1 MDLGDNNVLGLLR
14 GLSTNPQGA
23 TATLK
28 LFEATAAGLEQ
39 DTRAMS
45 ANTLAAQ
52 QATKGHQET
61 NAALRLL
68 DQEVTAFSP
77 KVRTLTTDLTHSQRQ
92 SHLAVVPVKEMHE
105 AFRALGPEL
114 AAATA
119 QTDQHANAVQR
130 AALALQSQT
139 SAGIELA
146 SKGLVGLIAGRKAQ
160 AGTEAIWET
169 ARGIALLAEGTWP
182 PNPAAIVAASL
193 HFEAAAQYA
202 LLAGTG
208 SHQRSAGA
216 GGGGGAGAHER
227 GGGNGAGESSYGQ
240 PAQTLAPGAAAP
252 SARFGSGVV
261 IIRGTQA
268 FEEYVAGA
276 VNGAVA
282 RGVNVTATS
291 AQRGSPVGH

>member
-1 MDLGDNNVLGLLR
+1 MDLGAHNVLGLLR
-14 GLSTNPQGA
+14 GLSANPQDA

-45 ANTLAAQ
+45 ANTVAAQ
-52 QATKGHQET
+52 QAAKVHQEAT
-61 NAALRLL
+61 AALRLF

-77 KVRTLTTDLTHSQRQ
+77 KVRTLTTDLAHSQLQ
-92 SHLAVVPVKEMHE
+92 SQLAVVPVKQMQE

-114 AAATA
+114 STATA
-119 QTDQHANAVQR
+119 QTEQHANAVQR
-130 AALALQSQT
+130 AALALRTQT

-160 AGTEAIWET
+160 AGMEAVWET

-182 PNPAAIVAASL
+182 PNPAAIVAAGL

-208 SHQRSAGA
+208 SRPHSAGA
-216 GGGGGAGAHER
+216 GGGAYER
-227 GGGNGAGESSYGQ
+227 GGGYGAGESSYG
-240 PAQTLAPGAAAP
+240 PAAQTLAPGAAAA

-282 RGVNVTATS
+282 RGVTVTATQS
-291 AQRGSPVGH
+291 QRGAPVGH